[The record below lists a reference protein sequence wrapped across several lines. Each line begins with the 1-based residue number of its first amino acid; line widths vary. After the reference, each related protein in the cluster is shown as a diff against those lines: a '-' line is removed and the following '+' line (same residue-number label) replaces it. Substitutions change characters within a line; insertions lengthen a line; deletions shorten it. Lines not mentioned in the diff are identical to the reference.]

1 MEAVILAAGRGTRMH
16 SRLPKVLHTV
26 GDKPML
32 IHVINSAESAGAKKI
47 HVVVGN
53 DGEQVKEQV
62 RRFFIRNE
70 VSWILQREQLGTAHA
85 VQQAVPHF
93 ESKAEGDHILVLYGD
108 VPLIK
113 PDTLVQLLSNTKTGS
128 IGILTLLTENNRGL
142 GRILRDKSKEI
153 IGIVEEKD
161 ASELQKEIKEV
172 NSGIMALP
180 ADRLAGWLGRIENNI
195 QQSEYYLTDIIELA
209 VSEKVAINSV
219 VIPNEIEAQGVNDK
233 SQLALVERHFQMTKC
248 AELLEKGVILRDP
261 SRVDIRG
268 ELTCGQDVEIDFNTL
283 FEGNVTLG
291 SNVKIGPNVIIK
303 DSSIGNDTQILP
315 GTIIESSIIGE
326 ETILGPNARIRPG
339 TILGNKV
346 KVGNFVET
354 KKAILGEGTKA
365 NHLAYIGDAE
375 IGKNCN
381 IGAGTI
387 FCNYDGANKH
397 KTLLGDNVFI
407 GSNSVLVAPVK
418 LEDDSFVA
426 AGSAVNTNIPKGN
439 LAVGRTK
446 QRNISGWKRPSK
458 NTEN

>member
-1 MEAVILAAGRGTRMH
+1 MEAVILAAGKGTRMH
-16 SRLPKVLHTV
+16 SQLPKVLHTI
-26 GDKPML
+26 GSKPML
-32 IHVINSAESAGAKKI
+32 AHVIDSAESAGARKI
-47 HVVVGN
+47 HIIVGN
-53 DGEQVKEQV
+53 DGEQVKAQILNSASQV
-62 RRFFIRNE
+62 E
-70 VSWILQREQLGTAHA
+70 VSWVIQKEQLGTAHA
-85 VQQAVPHF
+85 VLQAVPYF
-93 ESKAEGDHILVLYGD
+93 ETKAQDDHILVLYGD

-113 PDTLVQLLSNTKTGS
+113 PDTLRQLLASTRADA
-128 IGILTLLTENNRGL
+128 IGILTLITKNNEGL
-142 GRILRDKSKEI
+142 GRILRNESNDV

-161 ASELQKEIKEV
+161 ASDLQKEIKEV

-180 ADRLAGWLGRIENNI
+180 VARLESWLNRVENNN
-195 QQSEYYLTDIIELA
+195 QQSEYYLTDIIGLA

-219 VIPNEIEAQGVNDK
+219 VVINEIEAQGVNDK

-248 AELLEKGVILRDP
+248 TQLLEEGVILKDP
-261 SRVDIRG
+261 SRTDIRG
-268 ELTCGQDVEIDFNTL
+268 ELSCGNGVEIDFNTL
-283 FEGNVTLG
+283 FEGSVMLG
-291 SNVKIGPNVIIK
+291 DNVKIGPNTIIK
-303 DSSIGNDTQILP
+303 DSSIGNGTQILP
-315 GTIIESSIIGE
+315 GTIIEGATIGE

-339 TILGNKV
+339 TILGNRV

-397 KTLLGDNVFI
+397 KTILGNNVFV

-426 AGSAVNTNIPKGN
+426 AGSAINTNVPEGH
-439 LAVGRTK
+439 LAVGRAK
-446 QRNISGWKRPSK
+446 QRTISGWKRPTK
-458 NTEN
+458 NTKS

>member
-1 MEAVILAAGRGTRMH
+1 MEALILAAGRGTRMH
-16 SRLPKVLHTV
+16 SQLPKVLHTV

-53 DGEQVKEQV
+53 DSEQVKEQV

-142 GRILRDKSKEI
+142 GRIIRDESNKI
-153 IGIVEEKD
+153 VGIVEEKD
-161 ASELQKEIKEV
+161 ASDLQKEIKEV

-180 ADRLAGWLGRIENNI
+180 ADRLAGWLGRIENNN

-354 KKAILGEGTKA
+354 KKAILGDGTKA

>member
-142 GRILRDKSKEI
+142 GRILRDESNKI
-153 IGIVEEKD
+153 MGIVEEKD
-161 ASELQKEIKEV
+161 ASDLQKEIKEV

-180 ADRLAGWLGRIENNI
+180 ADRLAGWLGRIENNN

>member
-16 SRLPKVLHTV
+16 SQLPKVLHTV
-26 GDKPML
+26 GNKPML

-142 GRILRDKSKEI
+142 GRILRDESNKI
-153 IGIVEEKD
+153 MGIVEEKD
-161 ASELQKEIKEV
+161 ASDLQKEIKEV

-180 ADRLAGWLGRIENNI
+180 ADRLAGWLGRIENNN

>member
-16 SRLPKVLHTV
+16 SQLPKVLHTV
-26 GDKPML
+26 GNKPML

-53 DGEQVKEQV
+53 DGERMKEQV
-62 RRFFIRNE
+62 RRFPIQNE

-113 PDTLVQLLSNTKTGS
+113 PDTLVQLLSNTKTGG

-142 GRILRDKSKEI
+142 GRILRDESNKI
-153 IGIVEEKD
+153 MGIVEEKD
-161 ASELQKEIKEV
+161 ASDLQKEIKEV

-180 ADRLAGWLGRIENNI
+180 ADRLGSWLGKIENNN

-209 VSEKVAINSV
+209 ASEKVAISSV
-219 VIPNEIEAQGVNDK
+219 VISNEIEAQGVNDK
-233 SQLALVERHFQMTKC
+233 SQLALLERHFQMTKC
-248 AELLEKGVILRDP
+248 KELLDKGVIIKDP

-268 ELTCGQDVEIDFNTL
+268 ELSCGQDVEIDFNTL
-283 FEGNVTLG
+283 FEGDVTLG
-291 SNVKIGPNVIIK
+291 NNVKIGPNAIIK
-303 DSSIGNDTQILP
+303 DSSIGDDTQILP
-315 GTIIESSIIGE
+315 GTIIEGSTIGE

-397 KTLLGDNVFI
+397 KTLVGDNVFI

>member
-16 SRLPKVLHTV
+16 SKLPKVLHTV
-26 GDKPML
+26 GNKPML

-47 HVVVGN
+47 HIVVGN
-53 DGEQVKEQV
+53 DGEQMKEQV
-62 RRFFIRNE
+62 RLFPIRNE

-142 GRILRDKSKEI
+142 GRILRDKSDEI

-180 ADRLAGWLGRIENNI
+180 ADRLARWLGRIENNN

-209 VSEKVAINSV
+209 VSEKVTINSV
-219 VIPNEIEAQGVNDK
+219 VIPNKIEAQGVNDK

-283 FEGNVTLG
+283 FEGDVTLG
-291 SNVKIGPNVIIK
+291 NNVKIGPNVIIK

-315 GTIIESSIIGE
+315 GTIIESSTIGE
-326 ETILGPNARIRPG
+326 DTILGPNARIRPG

-346 KVGNFVET
+346 KVGNFVEI
-354 KKAILGEGTKA
+354 KKAILGEGSKA
-365 NHLAYIGDAE
+365 NHLAYVGDAE

-439 LAVGRTK
+439 LAVGRAK
-446 QRNISGWKRPSK
+446 QRNISGWKRPTK

>member
-1 MEAVILAAGRGTRMH
+1 
-16 SRLPKVLHTV
+16 
-26 GDKPML
+26 
-32 IHVINSAESAGAKKI
+32 
-47 HVVVGN
+47 
-53 DGEQVKEQV
+53 
-62 RRFFIRNE
+62 
-70 VSWILQREQLGTAHA
+70 
-85 VQQAVPHF
+85 
-93 ESKAEGDHILVLYGD
+93 
-108 VPLIK
+108 
-113 PDTLVQLLSNTKTGS
+113 
-128 IGILTLLTENNRGL
+128 
-142 GRILRDKSKEI
+142 
-153 IGIVEEKD
+153 
-161 ASELQKEIKEV
+161 
-172 NSGIMALP
+172 MALP
-180 ADRLAGWLGRIENNI
+180 ADRLAGWLGRIENNN

-261 SRVDIRG
+261 SRADIRG

-354 KKAILGEGTKA
+354 KKAILGDGTKA

-446 QRNISGWKRPSK
+446 QRNITGWKRPSK
-458 NTEN
+458 NTQN

>member
-53 DGEQVKEQV
+53 DSEQVKEQV

-142 GRILRDKSKEI
+142 GRIIRDESNKI
-153 IGIVEEKD
+153 VGIVEEKD
-161 ASELQKEIKEV
+161 ASDLQKEIKEV

-180 ADRLAGWLGRIENNI
+180 ADRLAGWLGRIENNN

-354 KKAILGEGTKA
+354 KKAILGDGTKA

>member
-16 SRLPKVLHTV
+16 SQLPKVLHTV
-26 GDKPML
+26 GNKPML

-53 DGEQVKEQV
+53 DGERIKEQV
-62 RRFFIRNE
+62 RRFPIQNE
-70 VSWILQREQLGTAHA
+70 VSWILQSEQLGTAHA
-85 VQQAVPHF
+85 VQQAVSHF

-113 PDTLVQLLSNTKTGS
+113 PDTLVQLLLNTKTGS

-142 GRILRDKSKEI
+142 GRILRDESNKI
-153 IGIVEEKD
+153 MGIVEEKD
-161 ASELQKEIKEV
+161 ASDLQKEIKEV

-180 ADRLAGWLGRIENNI
+180 ADRLGSWLGKIENNN

-209 VSEKVAINSV
+209 ASEKVAISSV
-219 VIPNEIEAQGVNDK
+219 VISNEIEAQGVNDK
-233 SQLALVERHFQMTKC
+233 SQLALLERHFQMTKC
-248 AELLEKGVILRDP
+248 KELLDKGVIIKDP

-268 ELTCGQDVEIDFNTL
+268 ELSCGQDVEIDFNTL
-283 FEGNVTLG
+283 FEGDVTLG
-291 SNVKIGPNVIIK
+291 NNVKIGPNAIIK
-303 DSSIGNDTQILP
+303 DSSIGDDTQILP
-315 GTIIESSIIGE
+315 GTIIEGSTIGE

-397 KTLLGDNVFI
+397 KTLLGNNVFV
-407 GSNSVLVAPVK
+407 GSNSVLIAPVK

>member
-16 SRLPKVLHTV
+16 SQLPKVLHTV
-26 GDKPML
+26 GNKPML

-47 HVVVGN
+47 HVVLGN
-53 DGEQVKEQV
+53 DGERIKEQV
-62 RRFFIRNE
+62 RRFPIQNE

-85 VQQAVPHF
+85 VQQAAPHF

-113 PDTLVQLLSNTKTGS
+113 PDTLIQLLSNTKTGG

-142 GRILRDKSKEI
+142 GRILRDESNKI
-153 IGIVEEKD
+153 MGIVEEKD
-161 ASELQKEIKEV
+161 ASDLQKEIKEV

-180 ADRLAGWLGRIENNI
+180 ADRLGSWLGKIENNN

-209 VSEKVAINSV
+209 ASEKVAISSV
-219 VIPNEIEAQGVNDK
+219 VISNEIEAQGVNDK
-233 SQLALVERHFQMTKC
+233 SQLALLERHFQMTKC
-248 AELLEKGVILRDP
+248 KELLDKGVIIKDP

-268 ELTCGQDVEIDFNTL
+268 ELSCGQDVEIDFNTL
-283 FEGNVTLG
+283 FEGDVTLG
-291 SNVKIGPNVIIK
+291 NNVKIGPNAIIK
-303 DSSIGNDTQILP
+303 DSSIGDDTQILP
-315 GTIIESSIIGE
+315 GTIIEGSTIGE

>member
-53 DGEQVKEQV
+53 DSEQVKEQV

-180 ADRLAGWLGRIENNI
+180 ADRLAGWLGRIENNN

>member
-16 SRLPKVLHTV
+16 SQLPKVLHTV
-26 GDKPML
+26 GNKPML

-53 DGEQVKEQV
+53 DGERIKEQV
-62 RRFFIRNE
+62 RRFPIQNE
-70 VSWILQREQLGTAHA
+70 VSWILQSEQLGTAHA
-85 VQQAVPHF
+85 VQQAVSHF

-113 PDTLVQLLSNTKTGS
+113 PDTLVQLLLNTKTGS

-142 GRILRDKSKEI
+142 GRILRDKSNKI
-153 IGIVEEKD
+153 MGIVEEKD
-161 ASELQKEIKEV
+161 ASDLQKEIKEV

-180 ADRLAGWLGRIENNI
+180 ADRLGSWLGKIENNN

-209 VSEKVAINSV
+209 ASEKVAISSV
-219 VIPNEIEAQGVNDK
+219 VISNEIEAQGVNDK
-233 SQLALVERHFQMTKC
+233 SQLALLERHFQMTKC
-248 AELLEKGVILRDP
+248 KELLDKGVIIKDP

-268 ELTCGQDVEIDFNTL
+268 ELSCGQDVEIDFNTL
-283 FEGNVTLG
+283 FEGDVTLG
-291 SNVKIGPNVIIK
+291 NNVKIGPNAIIK
-303 DSSIGNDTQILP
+303 DSSIGDDTQILP
-315 GTIIESSIIGE
+315 GTIIEGSTIGE

-346 KVGNFVET
+346 KIGNFVET

>member
-113 PDTLVQLLSNTKTGS
+113 PDTLVQLLSTTKTGS

-142 GRILRDKSKEI
+142 GRILRDESNKI
-153 IGIVEEKD
+153 MGIVEEKD
-161 ASELQKEIKEV
+161 ASDLQKEIKEV

-180 ADRLAGWLGRIENNI
+180 ADRLAGWLGRIENNN

-315 GTIIESSIIGE
+315 GTIIEGSTIGE

>member
-16 SRLPKVLHTV
+16 SQLPKVLHTV
-26 GDKPML
+26 GNKPML

-47 HVVVGN
+47 HIVVGN
-53 DGEQVKEQV
+53 DGERMKEQV
-62 RRFFIRNE
+62 RRFPILNE

-113 PDTLVQLLSNTKTGS
+113 PDTLVQLLSNTKPGS

-142 GRILRDKSKEI
+142 GRILRDESNKI
-153 IGIVEEKD
+153 MGIVEEKD
-161 ASELQKEIKEV
+161 ASDLQKEIKEV

-180 ADRLAGWLGRIENNI
+180 ADRLGSWLGKIENNN
-195 QQSEYYLTDIIELA
+195 QQLEYYLTDIIELA
-209 VSEKVAINSV
+209 ASEKVVISSV
-219 VIPNEIEAQGVNDK
+219 VISNEVEAQGVNDK

-248 AELLEKGVILRDP
+248 KELLDKGVIIKDP

-268 ELTCGQDVEIDFNTL
+268 ELSCGQDVEIDFNTL
-283 FEGNVTLG
+283 FEGDVTLG
-291 SNVKIGPNVIIK
+291 NNVKIGPNAIIK
-303 DSSIGNDTQILP
+303 DSSIGDDTQILP
-315 GTIIESSIIGE
+315 GTIIEGSTIGE

-439 LAVGRTK
+439 LAVGRAK
-446 QRNISGWKRPSK
+446 QRNISGWKRPIK

>member
-16 SRLPKVLHTV
+16 SQLPKVLHTV
-26 GDKPML
+26 GNKPML

-53 DGEQVKEQV
+53 DGERMKEQV
-62 RRFFIRNE
+62 RRFPIQNE

-142 GRILRDKSKEI
+142 GRILRDESNKI

-180 ADRLAGWLGRIENNI
+180 ADRLARWLGRIENNN

-315 GTIIESSIIGE
+315 GTIIESSTIGE

>member
-1 MEAVILAAGRGTRMH
+1 MEAVILAAGKGTRMH
-16 SRLPKVLHTV
+16 SQLPKVLHTI
-26 GDKPML
+26 GNKPML
-32 IHVINSAESAGAKKI
+32 AHVIDSAESAGARKI
-47 HVVVGN
+47 HIIVGN
-53 DGEQVKEQV
+53 DGEQVKAQILNSASQV
-62 RRFFIRNE
+62 E
-70 VSWILQREQLGTAHA
+70 VSWVIQKEQLGTAHA
-85 VQQAVPHF
+85 VLQAVPYF
-93 ESKAEGDHILVLYGD
+93 ETKAQDDHILVLYGD

-113 PDTLVQLLSNTKTGS
+113 PDTLRQLLASTRADA
-128 IGILTLLTENNRGL
+128 IGILTLITKNNKGL
-142 GRILRDKSKEI
+142 GRILRNESNDV

-161 ASELQKEIKEV
+161 ASDLQKEIKEV

-180 ADRLAGWLGRIENNI
+180 VARLESWLNRVENNN
-195 QQSEYYLTDIIELA
+195 QQSEYYLTDIIGLA

-219 VIPNEIEAQGVNDK
+219 VVINEIEAQGVNDK

-248 AELLEKGVILRDP
+248 TQLLEEGVILKDP
-261 SRVDIRG
+261 SRTDIRG
-268 ELTCGQDVEIDFNTL
+268 QLSCGHDVEIDINTL
-283 FEGNVTLG
+283 FEGSVMLG
-291 SNVKIGPNVIIK
+291 DNVKIGPNTIIK
-303 DSSIGNDTQILP
+303 DSSIGNGTQILP
-315 GTIIESSIIGE
+315 GTIIEGATIGE

-339 TILGNKV
+339 TILGNRV

-397 KTLLGDNVFI
+397 KTILGDNVFV

-426 AGSAVNTNIPKGN
+426 AGSAINTNVPEGH
-439 LAVGRTK
+439 LAVGRAK
-446 QRNISGWKRPSK
+446 QRTISGWKRPTK
-458 NTEN
+458 NTKS

>member
-16 SRLPKVLHTV
+16 SQLPKVLHTV
-26 GDKPML
+26 GNKPML

-53 DGEQVKEQV
+53 DGEQIKEQV
-62 RRFFIRNE
+62 RRFPIQNE

-142 GRILRDKSKEI
+142 GRILRDESNKI
-153 IGIVEEKD
+153 MGIVEEKD
-161 ASELQKEIKEV
+161 ASDLQKEIKEV

-180 ADRLAGWLGRIENNI
+180 ADRLAGWLGRIENNN

-315 GTIIESSIIGE
+315 GTIIESSTIGE

>member
-16 SRLPKVLHTV
+16 SQLPKVLHTV
-26 GDKPML
+26 GNKPML

-70 VSWILQREQLGTAHA
+70 VSWILQRKQLGTAHA

-113 PDTLVQLLSNTKTGS
+113 PDTLVQLLLNTKTGS
-128 IGILTLLTENNRGL
+128 IGILTLFTENNQGL
-142 GRILRDKSKEI
+142 GRILRDESNKI
-153 IGIVEEKD
+153 MGIVEEKD
-161 ASELQKEIKEV
+161 ASDLQKEIKEV

-180 ADRLAGWLGRIENNI
+180 ADKLGGWLAKIENNN

-209 VSEKVAINSV
+209 ASEKVAISSV
-219 VIPNEIEAQGVNDK
+219 VISNEVEAQGVNDK
-233 SQLALVERHFQMTKC
+233 SQLALLERHFQMTKC
-248 AELLEKGVILRDP
+248 KELLDKGVIIKDP

-268 ELTCGQDVEIDFNTL
+268 ELSCGKDVEIDFNTL
-283 FEGNVTLG
+283 FEGDVTLG
-291 SNVKIGPNVIIK
+291 NNVKIGPNAIIK
-303 DSSIGNDTQILP
+303 DSSIGDDTQILP
-315 GTIIESSIIGE
+315 GTIIEGSTIGE

>member
-16 SRLPKVLHTV
+16 SQLPKVLHTV
-26 GDKPML
+26 GNKPML

-53 DGEQVKEQV
+53 DGERIKEQA
-62 RRFFIRNE
+62 RRFPIQNE
-70 VSWILQREQLGTAHA
+70 VSWILQSEQLGTAHA
-85 VQQAVPHF
+85 VQQAVSHF

-113 PDTLVQLLSNTKTGS
+113 PDTLVQLLLNTKTGS

-142 GRILRDKSKEI
+142 GRILRDESNKI
-153 IGIVEEKD
+153 MGIVEEKD
-161 ASELQKEIKEV
+161 ASDLQKEIKEV

-180 ADRLAGWLGRIENNI
+180 ADRLGSWLGKIENNN

-209 VSEKVAINSV
+209 ASEKVAISSV
-219 VIPNEIEAQGVNDK
+219 VISNEIEAQGVNDK
-233 SQLALVERHFQMTKC
+233 SQLALLERHFQMTKC
-248 AELLEKGVILRDP
+248 KELLDKGVIIKDP

-268 ELTCGQDVEIDFNTL
+268 ELSCGQDVEIDFNTL
-283 FEGNVTLG
+283 FEGDVTLG
-291 SNVKIGPNVIIK
+291 NNVKIGPNAIIK
-303 DSSIGNDTQILP
+303 DSSIGDDTQILP
-315 GTIIESSIIGE
+315 GTIIEGSTIGE

-346 KVGNFVET
+346 KIGNFVET

>member
-16 SRLPKVLHTV
+16 SQLPKVLHTV
-26 GDKPML
+26 GNKPML

-47 HVVVGN
+47 HIVVGN
-53 DGEQVKEQV
+53 EGEQMMEQV
-62 RRFFIRNE
+62 RRFPIRSE

-142 GRILRDKSKEI
+142 GRILRDESNKI

-161 ASELQKEIKEV
+161 ASDLQKEIKEV

-180 ADRLAGWLGRIENNI
+180 ADRLGSWLGKIENNN

-209 VSEKVAINSV
+209 ASEKVAISSV
-219 VIPNEIEAQGVNDK
+219 VISNEIEAQGVNDK
-233 SQLALVERHFQMTKC
+233 SQLALLERHFQMTKC
-248 AELLEKGVILRDP
+248 KELLDKGVIIKDP

-268 ELTCGQDVEIDFNTL
+268 ELSCGQDVEIDFNTL
-283 FEGNVTLG
+283 FEGDVTLG
-291 SNVKIGPNVIIK
+291 NNVKIGPNAIIK
-303 DSSIGNDTQILP
+303 DSSIGDDTQILP
-315 GTIIESSIIGE
+315 GTIIEGSTIGE

>member
-1 MEAVILAAGRGTRMH
+1 MEAVILAAGKGTRMH
-16 SRLPKVLHTV
+16 SQLPKVLHTI
-26 GDKPML
+26 GSKPML
-32 IHVINSAESAGAKKI
+32 AHVIDSAESAGARKI
-47 HVVVGN
+47 HIIVGN
-53 DGEQVKEQV
+53 DGEQVKAQILNSASQV
-62 RRFFIRNE
+62 E
-70 VSWILQREQLGTAHA
+70 VSWVIQKEQLGTAHA
-85 VQQAVPHF
+85 VLQAVPYF
-93 ESKAEGDHILVLYGD
+93 ETKAQDDHILVLYGD

-113 PDTLVQLLSNTKTGS
+113 PDTLRQLLASTRADA
-128 IGILTLLTENNRGL
+128 IGVLTLITNNNKGL
-142 GRILRDKSKEI
+142 GRILRNESNDV

-161 ASELQKEIKEV
+161 ASDLQKEIKEV

-180 ADRLAGWLGRIENNI
+180 VARLESWLNRVENNN
-195 QQSEYYLTDIIELA
+195 QQSEYYLTDIIGLA

-219 VIPNEIEAQGVNDK
+219 VVINEIEAQGVNDK

-248 AELLEKGVILRDP
+248 TQLLEEGVILKDP
-261 SRVDIRG
+261 SRTDIRG
-268 ELTCGQDVEIDFNTL
+268 ELSCGNGVEIDFNTL
-283 FEGNVTLG
+283 FEGSVMLG
-291 SNVKIGPNVIIK
+291 DNVKIGPNTIIK
-303 DSSIGNDTQILP
+303 DSSIGNGTQILP
-315 GTIIESSIIGE
+315 GTIIEGATIGE

-339 TILGNKV
+339 TILGNRV

-397 KTLLGDNVFI
+397 KTILGNNVFV

-426 AGSAVNTNIPKGN
+426 AGSAINTNVPEGH
-439 LAVGRTK
+439 LAVGRAK
-446 QRNISGWKRPSK
+446 QRTISGWKRPTK
-458 NTEN
+458 NTKS

>member
-16 SRLPKVLHTV
+16 SQLPKVLHTV
-26 GDKPML
+26 GNKPML

-53 DGEQVKEQV
+53 DGERIKEQV
-62 RRFFIRNE
+62 RRFPIQNE
-70 VSWILQREQLGTAHA
+70 VSWILQSEQLGTAHA
-85 VQQAVPHF
+85 VQQAVSHF

-113 PDTLVQLLSNTKTGS
+113 PDTLVQLLLNTKTGS

-142 GRILRDKSKEI
+142 GRILRDESNKI
-153 IGIVEEKD
+153 MGIVEEKD
-161 ASELQKEIKEV
+161 ASDLQKEIKEV

-180 ADRLAGWLGRIENNI
+180 ADRLGSWLGKIENNN
-195 QQSEYYLTDIIELA
+195 QQSEYYLTDIIKLA
-209 VSEKVAINSV
+209 ASEKVAISSV
-219 VIPNEIEAQGVNDK
+219 VISNEIEAQGVNDK
-233 SQLALVERHFQMTKC
+233 SQLALLERHFQMTKC
-248 AELLEKGVILRDP
+248 KELLDKGVIIKDP

-268 ELTCGQDVEIDFNTL
+268 ELSCGQDVEIDFNTL
-283 FEGNVTLG
+283 FEGDVTLG
-291 SNVKIGPNVIIK
+291 NNVKIGPNAIVK

-315 GTIIESSIIGE
+315 GTIIEDSTIGE

-346 KVGNFVET
+346 KIGNFVET

>member
-1 MEAVILAAGRGTRMH
+1 MYKR
-16 SRLPKVLHTV
+16 
-26 GDKPML
+26 
-32 IHVINSAESAGAKKI
+32 
-47 HVVVGN
+47 
-53 DGEQVKEQV
+53 Q
-62 RRFFIRNE
+62 
-70 VSWILQREQLGTAHA
+70 
-85 VQQAVPHF
+85 
-93 ESKAEGDHILVLYGD
+93 
-108 VPLIK
+108 
-113 PDTLVQLLSNTKTGS
+113 
-128 IGILTLLTENNRGL
+128 
-142 GRILRDKSKEI
+142 
-153 IGIVEEKD
+153 
-161 ASELQKEIKEV
+161 
-172 NSGIMALP
+172 
-180 ADRLAGWLGRIENNI
+180 
-195 QQSEYYLTDIIELA
+195 
-209 VSEKVAINSV
+209 
-219 VIPNEIEAQGVNDK
+219 
-233 SQLALVERHFQMTKC
+233 
-248 AELLEKGVILRDP
+248 
-261 SRVDIRG
+261 
-268 ELTCGQDVEIDFNTL
+268 
-283 FEGNVTLG
+283 
-291 SNVKIGPNVIIK
+291 VKIGPNVIIK

>member
-16 SRLPKVLHTV
+16 SQLPKVLHTV
-26 GDKPML
+26 GNKPML

-47 HVVVGN
+47 HIVVGN
-53 DGEQVKEQV
+53 DGERMKEQV
-62 RRFFIRNE
+62 RRFPIQNE

-85 VQQAVPHF
+85 VQQAVSHF

-113 PDTLVQLLSNTKTGS
+113 PDTLVQLLSTTKPGS

-142 GRILRDKSKEI
+142 GRILRDESNKI
-153 IGIVEEKD
+153 MGIVEEKD
-161 ASELQKEIKEV
+161 ASDLQKEIKEV

-180 ADRLAGWLGRIENNI
+180 ADRLAGWLGRIENNN

-268 ELTCGQDVEIDFNTL
+268 ELTCGEDVEIDFNTL

>member
-113 PDTLVQLLSNTKTGS
+113 PDTLVKLLSNTKTGS

-142 GRILRDKSKEI
+142 GRILRDKSNEI

-180 ADRLAGWLGRIENNI
+180 ADRLSRWLGRIENNN

-268 ELTCGQDVEIDFNTL
+268 ELTCGQDVEIDFCLLYTSPSPRDGL
-283 FEGNVTLG
+283 L
-291 SNVKIGPNVIIK
+291 SRMP
-303 DSSIGNDTQILP
+303 SS
-315 GTIIESSIIGE
+315 
-326 ETILGPNARIRPG
+326 A
-339 TILGNKV
+339 
-346 KVGNFVET
+346 
-354 KKAILGEGTKA
+354 
-365 NHLAYIGDAE
+365 
-375 IGKNCN
+375 
-381 IGAGTI
+381 
-387 FCNYDGANKH
+387 
-397 KTLLGDNVFI
+397 
-407 GSNSVLVAPVK
+407 
-418 LEDDSFVA
+418 
-426 AGSAVNTNIPKGN
+426 
-439 LAVGRTK
+439 
-446 QRNISGWKRPSK
+446 
-458 NTEN
+458 